1 MENKLDRAERS
12 AGDVLVD
19 LEKELYLF
27 CVVKL
32 LVLFLVI
39 WDDAV
44 LLSPCISV
52 LSFLLKKPN
61 FHLLHV
67 C

>member
-1 MENKLDRAERS
+1 MEDKLDHAERS

-27 CVVKL
+27 CVAKL
-32 LVLFLVI
+32 LVWSLVI

-44 LLSPCISV
+44 LLLPCITLS
-52 LSFLLKKPN
+52 SFLLQKPN